1 MFKEALNRLREAVT
15 NRQYGKDKG
24 LVYIKD
30 LNLLLNDWDRLDQLV
45 RNQHYENQELRNQIK
60 ELKELSNKNK
70 FQAINLKRQ
79 LNGTSIKTF
88 NSSCPRSSYS

>member
-15 NRQYGKDKG
+15 NRQYGKNKG

-70 FQAINLKRQ
+70 FQAINLKRR
-79 LNGTSIKTF
+79 LN
-88 NSSCPRSSYS
+88 NSYGSGSACVAAYL

>member
-45 RNQHYENQELRNQIK
+45 HNQHYENQELRNQIK

-70 FQAINLKRQ
+70 FQAINLKRRI
-79 LNGTSIKTF
+79 N
-88 NSSCPRSSYS
+88 NS

>member
-1 MFKEALNRLREAVT
+1 MFKEALNRLRQAVT
-15 NRQYGKDKG
+15 NRQYGRNKG

-45 RNQHYENQELRNQIK
+45 RKQHYENQELKQQLK

-70 FQAINLKRQ
+70 FQATNLKRR
-79 LNGTSIKTF
+79 LN
-88 NSSCPRSSYS
+88 NS

>member
-70 FQAINLKRQ
+70 FQAINLKRR

-88 NSSCPRSSYS
+88 N

>member
-1 MFKEALNRLREAVT
+1 MFKEALNRLRETVT

-45 RNQHYENQELRNQIK
+45 RKQHYENQKLKDEIK
-60 ELKELSNKNK
+60 ELKKNH
-70 FQAINLKRQ
+70 
-79 LNGTSIKTF
+79 GTSSKKID
-88 NSSCPRSSYS
+88 

>member
-15 NRQYGKDKG
+15 NRQYGKNKG

-70 FQAINLKRQ
+70 FQAIHLKRQ
-79 LNGTSIKTF
+79 LD
-88 NSSCPRSSYS
+88 NS

>member
-15 NRQYGKDKG
+15 NRQYGKNKG

-70 FQAINLKRQ
+70 FQAINLKRR
-79 LNGTSIKTF
+79 LNGTGTKTF
-88 NSSCPRSSYS
+88 N

>member
-15 NRQYGKDKG
+15 NRQYGKNKR

-70 FQAINLKRQ
+70 FQAINLKRK
-79 LNGTSIKTF
+79 LNGTST
-88 NSSCPRSSYS
+88 

>member
-79 LNGTSIKTF
+79 LNGTSIKTI
-88 NSSCPRSSYS
+88 N

>member
-15 NRQYGKDKG
+15 NRQYGKNKG

-70 FQAINLKRQ
+70 FQAINLKRR
-79 LNGTSIKTF
+79 LN
-88 NSSCPRSSYS
+88 NSYGSGSACVEVCL